1 MNSVTGGHAGDLWL
15 RIVLS
20 ALVFAACVLGVR
32 AAVAG
37 IRSRRSRQLAQ
48 LQEEQLLQKMAQF
61 TMRRRLAE
69 ILDEGPPPNL
79 DEGPPPD
86 KDGPREESREI
97 PDPGTPNAGIPWREG
112 SVVTTV
118 TMKAPPRQEL
128 SDVELL
134 LSFDAMFIHAAQ
146 ISNVPNVVLTPMQRQ
161 VLSSWKGGDL
171 DEGTA
176 EDVQLLNSYP
186 AQSFLFKSSVMSSDS
201 PITLVF
207 VGGNDSQLGNF
218 TIAVDEQWFPR
229 SLKIEGQYK
238 VQHDQTKFT
247 IPVML
252 EAHQS

>member
-32 AAVAG
+32 AALAG

-69 ILDEGPPPNL
+69 ILDEGPPPN
-79 DEGPPPD
+79 

-161 VLSSWKGGDL
+161 VLSSWKGDDL
-171 DEGTA
+171 DKATA

-186 AQSFLFKSSVMSSDS
+186 ARSFLFKSSVMSSDS

-218 TIAVDEQWFPR
+218 TIAVDAQWFPR

-238 VQHDQTKFT
+238 VQYDQTKFT

>member
-69 ILDEGPPPNL
+69 ILDEGPPPN
-79 DEGPPPD
+79 
-86 KDGPREESREI
+86 KDGPSEESREI

-146 ISNVPNVVLTPMQRQ
+146 ISNVPNVVLTPMQKQ

-171 DEGTA
+171 DKATA

-218 TIAVDEQWFPR
+218 TIAVDAQWFPR

>member
-20 ALVFAACVLGVR
+20 ALVFAACVLGVIR

-69 ILDEGPPPNL
+69 ILDEGPPPNK
-79 DEGPPPD
+79 E
-86 KDGPREESREI
+86 DGPREESREI
-97 PDPGTPNAGIPWREG
+97 PDPGAPNAGIPWREG

-146 ISNVPNVVLTPMQRQ
+146 ISNVPNVVLTPMQKQ

-218 TIAVDEQWFPR
+218 TIAVDAQWFPR

>member
-1 MNSVTGGHAGDLWL
+1 M
-15 RIVLS
+15 VLS

-48 LQEEQLLQKMAQF
+48 LQEEQLLQRMAQF

-69 ILDEGPPPNL
+69 ILDEGPPPN
-79 DEGPPPD
+79 
-86 KDGPREESREI
+86 KDGWREQSRGL
-97 PDPGTPNAGIPWREG
+97 PDPGTPIAGIPWREG

-146 ISNVPNVVLTPMQRQ
+146 ISNVPNVILTPMQRQ
-161 VLSSWKGGDL
+161 VLSTWKGGDL
-171 DEGTA
+171 DKATA
-176 EDVQLLNSYP
+176 EDMQLLNSYP

-207 VGGNDSQLGNF
+207 VGGNGSQLGNF
-218 TIAVDEQWFPR
+218 TIAVDAQWLPR
-229 SLKIEGQYK
+229 SLRIEGQYK
-238 VQHDQTKFT
+238 VQHDKTEFT

>member
-32 AAVAG
+32 AAVAA
-37 IRSRRSRQLAQ
+37 IRSRRSRQLDQ

-69 ILDEGPPPNL
+69 ILDEGPPPN
-79 DEGPPPD
+79 
-86 KDGPREESREI
+86 KDGPIEESREI
-97 PDPGTPNAGIPWREG
+97 PDPETPNAGIPWREG

-161 VLSSWKGGDL
+161 VLSSCKGGDL
-171 DEGTA
+171 DKATA

-218 TIAVDEQWFPR
+218 TIAVDAQWFPR

>member
-69 ILDEGPPPNL
+69 ILDEGPPPN
-79 DEGPPPD
+79 
-86 KDGPREESREI
+86 KDGPSEESREI
-97 PDPGTPNAGIPWREG
+97 PDSGTPNAGIPWREG

-171 DEGTA
+171 DEATA

-218 TIAVDEQWFPR
+218 TIAVDAQWFPR

-238 VQHDQTKFT
+238 VQQDQTKFT